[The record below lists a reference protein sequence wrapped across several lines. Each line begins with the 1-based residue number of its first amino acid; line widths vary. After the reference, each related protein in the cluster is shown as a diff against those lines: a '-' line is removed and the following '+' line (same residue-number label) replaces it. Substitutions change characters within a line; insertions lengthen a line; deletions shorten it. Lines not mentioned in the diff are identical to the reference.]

1 MKLDGEMMMNDKFK
15 YKTFTIRVQE
25 DLLQVFAECC
35 AKNSMSMSAVMRQ
48 LMESYVTG
56 NKYVL

>member
-1 MKLDGEMMMNDKFK
+1 MMMNDKFK

-25 DLLQVFAECC
+25 ELLQEFAECC